1 MTPEEFKQIRT
12 ELNMSQTAIGQKLRK
27 HRNTIAEYEKG
38 TRAIPYLVAQEVPR
52 LLTAS
57 RKEQP

>member
-1 MTPEEFKQIRT
+1 MTPEELKHIRIA
-12 ELNMSQTAIGQKLRK
+12 LGMSQSALGQRLRK

-38 TRAIPYLVAQEVPR
+38 TRAIPYLVEQEMPR
-52 LLTAS
+52 LLTAT